1 MRNEKEKEIKM
12 LIVILTLISFIL
24 FADKANAS
32 TRVSATN
39 RVRLFHP
46 SFPNKISKAV
56 LNEKEIDQLIDIK
69 NRLRSSSL
77 GLSNNSEKLSRLPWY
92 EIISEIRSNT
102 IYLLSYIINYYTVYH
117 YNFTTNSYVIIFV
130 T

>member
-1 MRNEKEKEIKM
+1 MPIR
-12 LIVILTLISFIL
+12 IVILTLISFTL
-24 FADKANAS
+24 FTDKAYAS

-92 EIISEIRSNT
+92 IFIS
-102 IYLLSYIINYYTVYH
+102 
-117 YNFTTNSYVIIFV
+117 
-130 T
+130 